1 MTSGNYVLPHS
12 NTNRGQTSIKYTGPK
27 AWAETPKSIKDVAF
41 RKPFSKKLKDH
52 ILSAIFEELPSKKTD
67 KISDSDKNDL
77 DFDLHTLFST
87 EETGEFLGFESTVS
101 NRESD
106 GNGLSEIF
114 EENDEEE
121 EFYGFDISANLET
134 IFLSDNSCSEEF
146 LGF

>member
-1 MTSGNYVLPHS
+1 M
-12 NTNRGQTSIKYTGPK
+12 
-27 AWAETPKSIKDVAF
+27 
-41 RKPFSKKLKDH
+41 
-52 ILSAIFEELPSKKTD
+52 
-67 KISDSDKNDL
+67 
-77 DFDLHTLFST
+77 HTLFST
-87 EETGEFLGFESTVS
+87 EETGEFLGFESAVS

-121 EFYGFDISANLET
+121 EFYGFDISANLES